1 MAVNASQ
8 ARTQFDTAA
17 AVTLRDI
24 TTAGTAGSTAV
35 TELGTG
41 VSLAELDGAYWH
53 NGEIPHGVFLIV
65 ANVTSIDQTTDET
78 YVLNIVVDDIS
89 AMNNAPVTI
98 AAYTLT
104 NLGTGVYTFAIDSK
118 IIPVL
123 DPDTDLDDK
132 FISYNVVLGGT
143 SPEITFGMWIGRNVY
158 A

>member
-8 ARTQFDTAA
+8 GRTQFDTAT
-17 AVTLRDI
+17 AVTLREI
-24 TTAGTAGSTAV
+24 VAAGSITS

-78 YVLNIVVDDIS
+78 YVLNILVDDAS
-89 AMNNAPVTI
+89 NLGDSPTTI
-98 AAYTLT
+98 ASYTLT

-118 IIPVL
+118 MIPVL
-123 DPDTDLDDK
+123 DPVTVGADK
-132 FISYNVVLGGT
+132 YIGYQIVIGGT
-143 SPEITFGMWIGRNVY
+143 TPEITFGMWIGRNVY